1 MHVIF
6 RETHGM
12 EEIAIP
18 QDLGQS
24 PADLVVLSFSDSDLG
39 AFAGGW
45 HKARAQDADF
55 PTLRLANIASLQHPL
70 SVDTYIQRTL
80 TGAKAILI
88 RLIGGVAYWP
98 YGLQQVELLARNQ
111 GIALAVLPGDGRPD
125 DRLAQASTLP
135 PAILHDLAAMCD
147 AGGADGAY
155 AALTVLA
162 GAAGL
167 TDRRVEPFEP
177 LPTVGAW
184 HPARGLCD
192 PAACDF
198 DKPLVVIIFYRS
210 YLVADDLDPFI
221 ALHAGF
227 EAKGYAAL
235 SLFAPSLKE
244 PVGRAQIEAWLRQLS
259 PVAIVNATGFSA
271 LDEHG
276 HSPLDIAGSPV
287 FQIAL
292 ATSGQEAWAEGARGL
307 SPADLAMHVVL
318 PEIDGRVFMGV
329 ASFKA
334 GDPRDAALG
343 FARNRH
349 LSQSDRVAAIVEKVS
364 GWIAL
369 AAKSVAERR
378 VALVLST
385 YPGRPEAMAHA
396 VGLDALSSTQAILAD
411 MAQAGYCVT
420 PGHDLAMAL
429 QAQTLSWRLAD
440 YRRALVDLPAPLQQT
455 IHDCWG
461 APEDDP
467 AVIDGVFRFPA
478 INLGHAMVALQP
490 ERGERA
496 ARDGDYHDLSRHPR
510 HAYVAFYLWL
520 RAQGFDAMVHIG
532 AHGTLEWL
540 PGKAVALSDQCWP
553 EVLTAGLPVIYPFI
567 VNDPGEAAQ
576 AKRRIGAVTI
586 GHVPPPMGTS
596 AQGAGLGRI
605 EALLDVPRMTP

>member
-1 MHVIF
+1 M
-6 RETHGM
+6 
-12 EEIAIP
+12 A
-18 QDLGQS
+18 
-24 PADLVVLSFSDSDLG
+24 
-39 AFAGGW
+39 
-45 HKARAQDADF
+45 
-55 PTLRLANIASLQHPL
+55 
-70 SVDTYIQRTL
+70 
-80 TGAKAILI
+80 
-88 RLIGGVAYWP
+88 
-98 YGLQQVELLARNQ
+98 
-111 GIALAVLPGDGRPD
+111 PGK
-125 DRLAQASTLP
+125 
-135 PAILHDLAAMCD
+135 
-147 AGGADGAY
+147 
-155 AALTVLA
+155 
-162 GAAGL
+162 
-167 TDRRVEPFEP
+167 
-177 LPTVGAW
+177 
-184 HPARGLCD
+184 GLCD

-244 PVGRAQIEAWLRQLS
+244 PAAKAQIEAWLRQLS

-276 HSPLDIAGSPV
+276 HSPLDIAGAPV

-369 AAKSVAERR
+369 AAKPAAERR

-429 QAQTLSWRLAD
+429 QAQTLSWRLSE
-440 YRRALVDLPAPLQQT
+440 YRRALADLPAPLQQA

-467 AVIDGVFRFPA
+467 AVIDGAFRFPA

-520 RAQGFDAMVHIG
+520 KAQGFDAMVHVG

-553 EVLTAGLPVIYPFI
+553 EVLKAGLPVIYPFI

-586 GHVPPPMGTS
+586 GHVPPPWS
-596 AQGAGLGRI
+596 SAPKAQGWAGLRRYWMNFPMPGVLIPRVGPGCRPTLSMRHELWGWRQNWALI
-605 EALLDVPRMTP
+605 PMRRRWRSSPASTASSVISRRASLATASTSLAGANGEAESRGLLTALAGQGWRRDRRAHPFAGGATFCRRGAISTRLTHGPYPRARPMRRASCWPRN